1 MGEQRVALIPAYEPE
16 PCLLE
21 LVRELHQRGMN
32 LVVVD
37 DGSSQ
42 EKRKIFQEIC
52 TYAAVLQH
60 RKNQG
65 KGRALKTGLGYIST
79 HFSAEC
85 VVVTVDA
92 DGQHKPEDVS
102 RVCEAAEEH
111 PDCLILGSRRMKG
124 KVPLR
129 SKLGNTVTRLV
140 YGLSTG
146 TRVYDT
152 QTGLRAFSISRAPM
166 LMDVPGER
174 YEYEMNMLL
183 EFFRAGIS
191 IREVEIATVYIGE
204 NETSHFHAWKDSYRI
219 YKEILKFSAASFTS
233 FLLDYL
239 VYGFF
244 IAVTAGLGGSTSV
257 LCSNAGARLVSAGF
271 NYTVNRKMVFHSREN
286 PVKSALQYGV
296 LAGAILV
303 GNTILLELFVNGA
316 GINPYVGKLLTEL
329 LFFFVSW
336 LIQSRFIF
344 ANRQPDNKAVQK
356 G

>member
-1 MGEQRVALIPAYEPE
+1 MGKQKVALIPAYEPE

-32 LVVVD
+32 IVVVD

-42 EKRKIFQEIC
+42 EKRKLFQDIC
-52 TYAAVLQH
+52 AYATVLQH

-65 KGRALKTGLGYIST
+65 KGRALKTGLGYIYT
-79 HFSAEC
+79 HFSEEC
-85 VVVTVDA
+85 VIVTVDA

-102 RVCEAAEEH
+102 RVCKAAEAT
-111 PDCLILGSRRMKG
+111 PCSLILGSRKMEG

-140 YGLSTG
+140 YRISTG

-152 QTGLRAFSISRAPM
+152 QTGLRAFSINQAPL
-166 LMDVPGER
+166 LMEVQGER

-183 EFFRAGIS
+183 EFSRRKIP

-219 YKEILKFSAASFTS
+219 YKEILKFSASSFCS
-233 FLLDYL
+233 FLMDYL
-239 VYGFF
+239 VYSFF
-244 IAVTAGLGGSTSV
+244 IALTAGLGGNASV
-257 LCSNAGARLVSAGF
+257 LCSNAGARLISAGF
-271 NYTVNRKMVFHSREN
+271 NYTVNRKMVFQSREN
-286 PVKSALQYGV
+286 PVKSALQYV
-296 LAGAILV
+296 LLAGGILV
-303 GNTILLELFVNGA
+303 GNTMLLELFVNGA
-316 GINPYVGKLLTEL
+316 GINPYAGKLLTEL